1 MFVYFRSSSV
11 KFIDVWPVNFF
22 QPDDEDP
29 FDTTSLFM
37 LQLAC
42 IINMVSCA
50 GCLPLAVSALPLS
63 SSLHFTLKIRP
74 LLILLSFSLMRPTLA
89 KGPF

>member
-1 MFVYFRSSSV
+1 M

-22 QPDDEDP
+22 QPHDDDP

-42 IINMVSCA
+42 IINMVGIVC
-50 GCLPLAVSALPLS
+50 CIFNP
-63 SSLHFTLKIRP
+63 F
-74 LLILLSFSLMRPTLA
+74 LA
-89 KGPF
+89 KSHAEPVRQVLLDLAFSHVIESLDFNV

>member
-1 MFVYFRSSSV
+1 M

-22 QPDDEDP
+22 QPHDEDP

-42 IINMVSCA
+42 IINMVGFVWCH
-50 GCLPLAVSALPLS
+50 LNLFLASTHTEPVRQVLLDLAFSHVTE
-63 SSLHFTLKIRP
+63 SLVFNV
-74 LLILLSFSLMRPTLA
+74 
-89 KGPF
+89 

>member
-1 MFVYFRSSSV
+1 M

-22 QPDDEDP
+22 QPHDDDP

-42 IINMVSCA
+42 IINMVGFVWCHLTFKNRASC
-50 GCLPLAVSALPLS
+50 
-63 SSLHFTLKIRP
+63 I
-74 LLILLSFSLMRPTLA
+74 
-89 KGPF
+89 

>member
-1 MFVYFRSSSV
+1 M

-42 IINMVSCA
+42 IINMVN
-50 GCLPLAVSALPLS
+50 LAFSSAIALIGPVRSETGS
-63 SSLHFTLKIRP
+63 SVPVI
-74 LLILLSFSLMRPTLA
+74 I
-89 KGPF
+89 

>member
-1 MFVYFRSSSV
+1 M

-22 QPDDEDP
+22 QPHDDDP

-42 IINMVSCA
+42 IINMV
-50 GCLPLAVSALPLS
+50 GFV
-63 SSLHFTLKIRP
+63 
-74 LLILLSFSLMRPTLA
+74 
-89 KGPF
+89 

>member
-1 MFVYFRSSSV
+1 M

-22 QPDDEDP
+22 QPHDDDA

-42 IINMVSCA
+42 IINMV
-50 GCLPLAVSALPLS
+50 GFV
-63 SSLHFTLKIRP
+63 
-74 LLILLSFSLMRPTLA
+74 
-89 KGPF
+89 